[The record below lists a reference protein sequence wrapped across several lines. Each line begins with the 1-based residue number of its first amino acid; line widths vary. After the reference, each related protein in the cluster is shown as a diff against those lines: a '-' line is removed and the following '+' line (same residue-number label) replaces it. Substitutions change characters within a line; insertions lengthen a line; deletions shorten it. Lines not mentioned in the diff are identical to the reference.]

1 VAAPERQGR
10 DDAQHKGLV
19 AEITACA
26 HVSKDTCVRTALR
39 LLAEGN
45 CGPVESFSRESLM
58 SLLESIES
66 AISELRSLNEP
77 RLDAVIARLERRR
90 AEIVAAMAAKGRP
103 EG

>member
-1 VAAPERQGR
+1 
-10 DDAQHKGLV
+10 
-19 AEITACA
+19 
-26 HVSKDTCVRTALR
+26 
-39 LLAEGN
+39 
-45 CGPVESFSRESLM
+45 M